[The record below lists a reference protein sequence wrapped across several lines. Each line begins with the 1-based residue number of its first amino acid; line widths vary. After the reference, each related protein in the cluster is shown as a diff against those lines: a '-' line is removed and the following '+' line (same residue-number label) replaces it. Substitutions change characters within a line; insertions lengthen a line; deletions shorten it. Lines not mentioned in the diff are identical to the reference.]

1 MKRPVMTTDNYQR
14 GESLLKEKRPDEY
27 ANLHDNYDS
36 LSPDIARYVIEFAY
50 GDIWSRPGIDLKTKA
65 IVTVTTLAAIGGAEP
80 QLRSHINGALKSGCT
95 KQDLLEVF
103 IQMIPYAG
111 LPRALNALKILKEAS

>member
-1 MKRPVMTTDNYQR
+1 MTTDNYQR